1 MDSQSGS
8 VPGWYLFEACVILDD
23 WFARQMHQFTILR
36 SIFLKGFDLLEQNKG
51 LLVGWFVLEDLFI
64 QSNYKKSRFCILFVF
79 YTDILVGY
87 AQLNIEIK

>member
-51 LLVGWFVLEDLFI
+51 CWLGDLFGKI
-64 QSNYKKSRFCILFVF
+64 YLFNP
-79 YTDILVGY
+79 I
-87 AQLNIEIK
+87 IKRADFAYYLYFIPIF